1 MTTTLPG
8 ATPAAEQKPPPAE
21 RLLEE
26 VRAGLSRE
34 AAGDLAHRGEQRQ
47 RPVVG
52 LDRFVRDGRDP
63 AFDECPRQRLVGSD
77 VEVGEEHEAL
87 SQAAVLLL
95 DRLLHLEQQLARLP
109 DLVHRHDSGAHC
121 LVGVVGERA
130 PLPRAVLD
138 EHRMAAL
145 AELASPGRRQ
155 RDAVLVRL
163 DFPGH
168 ADFHAGEPY
177 LSRR

>member
-1 MTTTLPG
+1 M
-8 ATPAAEQKPPPAE
+8 
-21 RLLEE
+21 
-26 VRAGLSRE
+26 
-34 AAGDLAHRGEQRQ
+34 
-47 RPVVG
+47 
-52 LDRFVRDGRDP
+52 
-63 AFDECPRQRLVGSD
+63 
-77 VEVGEEHEAL
+77 EVGEEHEAL

-109 DLVHRHDSGAHC
+109 DLIHRNDPGADRF
-121 LVGVVGERA
+121 VGVVGEGA
-130 PLPRAVLD
+130 PLPRPALD
-138 EHRMAAL
+138 EHLVAAL
-145 AELASPGRRQ
+145 AELARPGRRQ